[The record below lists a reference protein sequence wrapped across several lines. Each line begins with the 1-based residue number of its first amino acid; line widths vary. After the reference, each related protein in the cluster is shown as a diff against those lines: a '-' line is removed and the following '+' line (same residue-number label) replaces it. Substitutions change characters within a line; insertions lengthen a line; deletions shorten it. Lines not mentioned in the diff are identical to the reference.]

1 MFDAAAGNEADLGSD
16 GPALGIART
25 DGEAA
30 AALAADE
37 MATLIGGSGKVFV
50 IVHSQTNATGVQR
63 RDGFLNQMKAKYP
76 GITVLAPQYGD
87 GDHQKSADI
96 VKTVLAANKD
106 LKGIYATNEG
116 SAIGAVKALQEL
128 KKKPGELA
136 VIGFDS
142 GAAQIDIYGR
152 LSHLSDSYRKE
163 RIPLLLEEAGL
174 SSWIDTRVGKFS
186 KGMMQRLGLAQ
197 ATLNDPDILVL
208 DEPTDGVDPVGRR
221 EIRDRL
227 RILKQRGKTILI
239 NSHLLTEIELICDRV
254 AIMNKGLIVR
264 AGSIDEIASEGT
276 GWRIQCRNM
285 PLELDVKRFSA
296 HIEDGNAE
304 QTIILEAG
312 LIETLNA
319 LIDELRSHNVT
330 IVSVERHRKSLEAGF
345 LDIIDKESANA

>member
-1 MFDAAAGNEADLGSD
+1 MQPSA
-16 GPALGIART
+16 IT
-25 DGEAA
+25 
-30 AALAADE
+30 
-37 MATLIGGSGKVFV
+37 TSGLTK
-50 IVHSQTNATGVQR
+50 TYA
-63 RDGFLNQMKAKYP
+63 
-76 GITVLAPQYGD
+76 
-87 GDHQKSADI
+87 SAFGRKKI
-96 VKTVLAANKD
+96 HA
-106 LKGIYATNEG
+106 LKGIDIEVAQGEIVGILGPNGAGKTTLLKILLGVVSPTSG
-116 SAIGAVKALQEL
+116 SGTILG
-128 KKKPGELA
+128 KPLA
-136 VIGFDS
+136 DEEARRRLGYLPENHRFPPYLT
-142 GAAQIDIYGR
+142 ARQTLDIYGR

-174 SSWIDTRVGKFS
+174 GSWIDTRVGKFS

-285 PLELDVKRFSA
+285 PLELDIKRFSA

-312 LIETLNA
+312 LLETLNA
-319 LIDELRSHNVT
+319 LIDELRSHDVT

-345 LDIIDKESANA
+345 LDIIDKESANV

>member
-1 MFDAAAGNEADLGSD
+1 
-16 GPALGIART
+16 
-25 DGEAA
+25 
-30 AALAADE
+30 
-37 MATLIGGSGKVFV
+37 
-50 IVHSQTNATGVQR
+50 
-63 RDGFLNQMKAKYP
+63 
-76 GITVLAPQYGD
+76 
-87 GDHQKSADI
+87 
-96 VKTVLAANKD
+96 
-106 LKGIYATNEG
+106 
-116 SAIGAVKALQEL
+116 
-128 KKKPGELA
+128 
-136 VIGFDS
+136 
-142 GAAQIDIYGR
+142 
-152 LSHLSDSYRKE
+152 
-163 RIPLLLEEAGL
+163 
-174 SSWIDTRVGKFS
+174 
-186 KGMMQRLGLAQ
+186 MMQRLGLAQ